1 MMQLKERFLSFL
13 EGNRDSRFVI
23 TSHKN
28 LDLDAL
34 CCCYALKSA
43 FPNSTLAYPDKM
55 DSPAKAFA
63 EKLGM
68 EFSELGKLNPSDYDG
83 MLVVDCSTT
92 VLLPEAKKWKVK
104 LVIDHHHPQGEGNG
118 ITTPLLLRDEDAPST
133 AEMLAELLPS
143 VSPEISHVLA
153 VAIISDT
160 ARFKSS
166 RASTFSTLASL
177 LEKCGKPYAELL
189 ESAEPELELDEK
201 LFVLEMF
208 KKMHISAHG
217 GYSIATVIVP
227 AHESLISSSLSE
239 FSDVVFAAHW
249 NMEEKET
256 RVSSRARKHV
266 PVPLNEVMRGAAT
279 ELGGGGGGHPKA
291 AGCSSK
297 ERPEATLE
305 KCIEV
310 FVRKLDSSQ

>member
-1 MMQLKERFLSFL
+1 MKQLKEQFLSFL
-13 EGNRDSRFVI
+13 QGHKGSRFVI

-43 FPNSTLAYPDKM
+43 FPNSTLAYPEKM
-55 DSPAKAFA
+55 DAPASAFA
-63 EKLGM
+63 EKMGM
-68 EFSELGKLNPSDYDG
+68 EFTELSKLDSADYEG
-83 MLVVDCSTT
+83 MLVVDCSTL
-92 VLLPEAKKWKVK
+92 VLLPQAKKWDVK

-118 ITTPLLLRDEDAPST
+118 ISTPLLLRDEDAPST
-133 AEMLAELLPS
+133 AEMLAGLLPS
-143 VSPEISHVLA
+143 LSPEIAHALS

-166 RASTFSTLASL
+166 RASTFSTLGML
-177 LEKCGKPYAELL
+177 MEKCSKPYSELL
-189 ESAEPELELDEK
+189 ESAEPEFELDQK
-201 LFVLEMF
+201 LFLLEMF

-217 GYSIATVIVP
+217 GYAIATVVVP
-227 AHESLISSSLSE
+227 AHESLISSTLSE
-239 FSDVVFAAHW
+239 VADVIFAANW
-249 NMEEKET
+249 NADEKET

-266 PVPLNEVMRGAAT
+266 PVPLNEVMREAAS

-310 FVRKLDSSQ
+310 FVRKLDSSM